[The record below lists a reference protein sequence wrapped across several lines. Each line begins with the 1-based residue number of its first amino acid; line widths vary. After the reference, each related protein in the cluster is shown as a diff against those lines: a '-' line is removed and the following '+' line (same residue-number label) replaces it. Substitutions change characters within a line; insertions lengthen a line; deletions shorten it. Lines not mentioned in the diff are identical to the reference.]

1 MLTKDH
7 NRISADEGYKVEN
20 FIPDPRAK
28 TRRNLRIGLVGL
40 GLVIVGAMLIG
51 IFTNN
56 NGSQRQSE
64 AVPALNQANPAAVA
78 VTTAAMTVA
87 AAATTSAAAAY
98 GGDTADKSGSGAA
111 QNTGGSISGGNLP
124 GSLPSDRMIIRNGA
138 IGIKVSNV
146 EQTLGR
152 VTSIA
157 NGKGGLV
164 FSTNTEHRGDYTYA
178 TLTLQVPPARFDET
192 MNDIRSAAVTVTNE
206 TSSSQDVTEEFVDND
221 AQIKNLTQS
230 EQQLNTLLTKAN
242 TVGDVLAVQREITTV
257 RGQIDRLQGR
267 QKYLATKTS
276 MASITVSIEPIGV
289 VAPEKSNST
298 QGWDFGRTLQN
309 AWEGSV
315 HGLQG
320 LATVLIT
327 IAVYLWV
334 LPLLLLVYWLYM
346 RLFRANQRPG
356 GPGANQQPPAAPT
369 PSAPNPVV

>member
-7 NRISADEGYKVEN
+7 NRISIDEGYNVED
-20 FIPDPRAK
+20 FVPDQRTK
-28 TRRNLRIGLVGL
+28 IRRNLRL
-40 GLVIVGAMLIG
+40 GLVVLGLVVVAAMLIG

-56 NGSQRQSE
+56 GGSQHQ
-64 AVPALNQANPAAVA
+64 AAATLANAPAP
-78 VTTAAMTVA
+78 VTFA
-87 AAATTSAAAAY
+87 AAATTVAAASS
-98 GGDTADKSGSGAA
+98 GDTAASSVGGAA
-111 QNTGGSISGGNLP
+111 QSTGGSLP

-138 IGIKVSNV
+138 IGIKASNV

-152 VTSIA
+152 ITSIA

-164 FSTNTEHRGDYTYA
+164 FSTNTDHRGDYTYA

-192 MNDIRSAAVTVTNE
+192 MNEIRSAAVTVTNE

-242 TVGDVLAVQREITTV
+242 SVSDVLAVQREITTV
-257 RGQIDRLQGR
+257 RGQIDRLEGR

-276 MASITVSIEPIGV
+276 MASITVSIEPIGPV
-289 VAPEKSNST
+289 TPEKAST
-298 QGWDFGRTLQN
+298 TPGWDFALTLQN
-309 AWEGSV
+309 AWDGSV

-334 LPLLLLVYWLYM
+334 LPLLLLGYWLFV
-346 RLFRANQRPG
+346 RLFRVNQRPSVS
-356 GPGANQQPPAAPT
+356 GANLPPPAAPT
-369 PSAPNPVV
+369 SSAPTPVG